1 MKLSRRTVVLGGGA
15 LAVVAGV
22 GIAAGAFALTRTPSR
37 ALEPWESAEA
47 ARYADPR
54 MRALAYA
61 ILAPNPH
68 NRQPWLIE
76 LRGESELVVRFDLE
90 RRLPETDPFDRQLTI
105 GLGCF
110 LELLRL
116 AAAADGFKAMV
127 QPFPEGEP
135 NPLLDARPIAVVAF
149 TKASA
154 ASDEPLFRQ
163 VLKRHTNR
171 APFELDRPVSADALA
186 ALRNA
191 AIAPE
196 LVGVTSDA
204 AMVEPLRTLT
214 WKSFEVE
221 IRTKRTFL
229 ESTRLLRIGKSEINR
244 NPDGIAV
251 RGFFPELMAALGFI
265 SAEDLENPDEA
276 GIAQTLDR
284 FRPAM
289 MSGMAYVWQMSAGN
303 SRLEQLAAGRD
314 WLRVHLAATELG
326 LGLQPVSQAL
336 QEFDEMRENFA
347 EAHRLLGAPA
357 GGRVQMLG
365 RLGYGPEAGPSPR
378 WPLETRIKAI

>member
-1 MKLSRRTVVLGGGA
+1 MKLSRRAFILGGGA
-15 LAVVAGV
+15 LTVVAGA

-37 ALEPWESAEA
+37 ALKPWESAEA
-47 ARYADPR
+47 ASYADPR

-76 LRGESELVVRFDLE
+76 LRGESELLVHFDSE
-90 RRLPETDPFDRQLTI
+90 RRLPETDPFDRQITI

-116 AAAADGFKAMV
+116 AAAADGYQVMIR
-127 QPFPEGEP
+127 PFPEGEP
-135 NPLLDARPIAVVAF
+135 VPLLDARPIAVVAF
-149 TKASA
+149 SQISA
-154 ASDEPLFRQ
+154 EAKETLFRH

-171 APFELDRPVSADALA
+171 AAFDLDRPVPGDALD
-186 ALRNA
+186 ALRRA

-196 LVGVTSDA
+196 LVSLTGDA
-204 AMVEPLRTLT
+204 PMVEALRALT
-214 WKSFEVE
+214 WRSFEIE

-229 ESTRLLRIGKSEINR
+229 ESTRLLRIGKREINK
-244 NPDGIAV
+244 NPDGIAIE
-251 RGFFPELMAALGFI
+251 GFFPDLMATLGVI
-265 SAEDLENPDEA
+265 SSKDLENPDEA
-276 GIAQTLDR
+276 EIVQTLDR

-289 MSGMAYVWQMSAGN
+289 MSGMAYVWLLSVGN

-336 QEFDEMRENFA
+336 QEFDEMRENFI
-347 EAHRLLGAPA
+347 EAHERLGAPP

-365 RLGYGPEAGPSPR
+365 RLGYGPAVGPSPR
-378 WPLETRIKAI
+378 WPLETRIKPI